1 MLAGFIFRT
10 GPTEIQSAESL
21 TYDNITSDAGPVFER
36 LLVCDP
42 KKRADVREI
51 AGHAWL
57 SQYASAFDFVTSEST
72 AARDIEQF
80 FINHGNNPMP
90 SVIASETL
98 GAKEFQFPLQRLTVQ
113 KSTLRRSFPMPTLNP
128 KFF

>member
-10 GPTEIQSAESL
+10 DPTEIQSAESL
-21 TYDNITSDAGPVFER
+21 TYDNNIMSDARPVFER
-36 LLVCDP
+36 LLVRDP

-57 SQYASAFDFVTSEST
+57 SQYASVLDFVTSEST
-72 AARDIEQF
+72 TARDIEQF

-90 SVIASETL
+90 SGMVLCIPNRTNS
-98 GAKEFQFPLQRLTVQ
+98 V
-113 KSTLRRSFPMPTLNP
+113 S
-128 KFF
+128 